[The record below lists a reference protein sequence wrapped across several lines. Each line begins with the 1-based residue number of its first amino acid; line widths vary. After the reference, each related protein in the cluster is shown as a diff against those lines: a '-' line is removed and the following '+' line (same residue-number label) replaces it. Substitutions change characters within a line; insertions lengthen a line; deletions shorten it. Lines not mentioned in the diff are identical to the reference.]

1 MHVINVATL
10 PAVPVSVGLLAHG
23 DGYDHGMGVVRG
35 GIPIELARRM
45 HAELGLDSAVETGTF
60 RGDSAATLASYFP
73 AVWSIELSPEL
84 HRAASVRLLDQ
95 PHVTVVQGSSREQ
108 LPAVCDQLSGPALF
122 WLDGHWS
129 GDGTAGEFD
138 ECPVLQEIAVIDAS
152 TYGGQAAILV
162 DDARLF
168 FGPPPPPH
176 RRDQWPTF
184 LEVADQLRAVHARY
198 VTVLEDV
205 VIAVPETARELVD
218 QYWLDVQQ
226 ATTAAPRRW
235 KRRG

>member
-1 MHVINVATL
+1 M
-10 PAVPVSVGLLAHG
+10 GL
-23 DGYDHGMGVVRG
+23 VRG

-45 HAELGLDSAVETGTF
+45 HVELGLDSAVETGTF
-60 RGDSAATLASYFP
+60 RGDSTALLASYFP

-84 HRAASVRLLDQ
+84 HRAASVRLRDQ
-95 PHVTVVQGSSREQ
+95 SHVTVLQGSSREQ
-108 LPAVCDQLSGPALF
+108 LRGVCSQLSGPALF

-138 ECPVLQEIAVIDAS
+138 ECPVLEEIAVIDAS
-152 TYGGQAAILV
+152 AFGGQAVVLV

-168 FGPPPPPH
+168 FGPPLPPH

-184 LEVADQLRAVHARY
+184 LELADQLRAAHDRY

-205 VIAVPETARELVD
+205 VIAVPVSAREVVD
-218 QYWLDVQQ
+218 RYWIDTQQ
-226 ATTAAPRRW
+226 ATDAPQRW
-235 KRRG
+235 KRRR